1 MAKSCSWARGVS
13 TAVFL
18 GEICGAGN
26 GLHLAPRYRPRWPRA
41 AAGPGV
47 FLLQCFWERSAAPAM
62 VSTRYRPRWPRVAA
76 GPGVFQL
83 QCSWES
89 CGAGNGQ
96 HQVSASMAKSGS
108 WARGI
113 SAAVFLGE
121 ICGAGNGQHQVSASM
136 AKSGS
141 WARGVSAAVFL
152 GELRRRQWSAP
163 GIGLD
168 GQEWQLGPGYFCC
181 SVSGR
186 DLRRWQW
193 SAPGIGLNGQEWQ
206 LGPGYF
212 CCSVSG
218 RDLRRWQW

>member
-1 MAKSCSWARGVS
+1 M
-13 TAVFL
+13 
-18 GEICGAGN
+18 
-26 GLHLAPRYRPRWPRA
+26 
-41 AAGPGV
+41 
-47 FLLQCFWERSAAPAM
+47 
-62 VSTRYRPRWPRVAA
+62 
-76 GPGVFQL
+76 FQL

-152 GELRRRQWSAP
+152 GELYGAGNGLHQAP
-163 GIGLD
+163 C
-168 GQEWQLGPGYFCC
+168 FAA
-181 SVSGR
+181 S
-186 DLRRWQW
+186 
-193 SAPGIGLNGQEWQ
+193 
-206 LGPGYF
+206 
-212 CCSVSG
+212 
-218 RDLRRWQW
+218 